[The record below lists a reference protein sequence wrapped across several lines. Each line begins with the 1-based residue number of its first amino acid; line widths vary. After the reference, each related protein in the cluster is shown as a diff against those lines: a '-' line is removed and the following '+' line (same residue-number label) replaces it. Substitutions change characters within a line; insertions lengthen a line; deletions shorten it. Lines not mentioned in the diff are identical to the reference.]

1 MSAPARAEGQP
12 AWAAQAVSMI
22 QRTVALMGP
31 DACCLS
37 FNGGKDSTVILHLLR
52 EALPDT
58 YTQLTYCYFNQEN
71 EFPEV
76 FRFIDEAAALHG
88 IGMQRFEQA
97 TFTECLAAL
106 LEQTPSLKCIFV
118 GTRRG
123 DPHGAKLAALQ
134 LTDVGWPNI
143 IRVHPILD
151 WTYHNVWEY
160 LRGEGRQYCQ
170 LYDEGYTSLGSTH
183 NTQLN
188 PQLRNVDGTYR
199 PAYMLADEALERDGR
214 GAKAAAAS
222 S

>member
-1 MSAPARAEGQP
+1 VQ
-12 AWAAQAVSMI
+12 
-22 QRTVALMGP
+22 
-31 DACCLS
+31 
-37 FNGGKDSTVILHLLR
+37 
-52 EALPDT
+52 
-58 YTQLTYCYFNQEN
+58 
-71 EFPEV
+71 
-76 FRFIDEAAALHG
+76 
-88 IGMQRFEQA
+88 
-97 TFTECLAAL
+97 
-106 LEQTPSLKCIFV
+106 PSLKCIFV